1 MPSLSGASELHQQ
14 LAGLSVGQRLKL
26 TVNAMVDNG
35 ATFVSDNLPGAT
47 IQATKHHITGV
58 LYNLTATIIQD
69 QVRP

>member
-1 MPSLSGASELHQQ
+1 MSSLSGASELHQQ

-26 TVNAMVDNG
+26 TVNAMADNG

-47 IQATKHHITGV
+47 IQATKHHLMGM
-58 LYNLTATIIQD
+58 LCKLTATIMQD